1 MKPAIRTRPASA
13 APGLTGTA
21 RVERRTRVLLP
32 RLRPGDVAVVD
43 HLDMDRATAQALVDA
58 GVSAV
63 VNAAP
68 MISGRLPNLGPQVLA
83 EAGILVLDHVEGAF
97 GISDGATVRIHDEV

>member
-1 MKPAIRTRPASA
+1 MKPAIRTRPAPT

-32 RLRPGDVAVVD
+32 RLRPGDIAVLD

-63 VNAAP
+63 LNAAP
-68 MISGRLPNLGPQVLA
+68 MISG
-83 EAGILVLDHVEGAF
+83 GAP
-97 GISDGATVRIHDEV
+97 SRRR